1 VVGAPPVVIC
11 HNHVPSF
18 ARRTQYSRTVQETVM
33 PDELHERPE
42 SRGYDAAGAGLSKPE
57 FVRAWSFV
65 KVQRVQFR
73 PRVAVRAET

>member
-1 VVGAPPVVIC
+1 
-11 HNHVPSF
+11 
-18 ARRTQYSRTVQETVM
+18 M